1 MLVLWLAL
9 ITTTGGQA
17 SVPVQPPQQDPAS
30 HASLTH
36 NQISQIQT
44 KAESGVASAQE
55 ALGKAYEEGN
65 GVPRD
70 DVSAVRWYR
79 KAADQGNAAAED
91 DLGVMYRLG
100 QGVEKNKEEA
110 VRWYR
115 KAAKHGNPQ
124 AMFNLGASYY
134 NGDGVNSDLNL
145 ADVWFLLAKDAGSEP
160 AKDAVTRTA
169 TELGVKS
176 DYRAMLV
183 IASMYE
189 KGDELSKSDSAAV
202 QWYRRAAEGDPG
214 GKVRLAVM
222 LVDGKGT
229 ARDYTQA
236 LDFCKSAAQD
246 RYAPGP
252 FCVGYLYE
260 HGLGMPAD
268 LKEAAKWYGEASA
281 LGHTQATLRLAE
293 MNVKGDGI
301 PIDRAE
307 AYFLYFSAYR
317 QGSDDA
323 KTQARALFKN
333 LSKEETK
340 SLEKKLRTRHLDP
353 KSVFAAVESDAPVD
367 RSRVRLGPALGR

>member
-44 KAESGVASAQE
+44 KAESGDASAQE

-214 GKVRLAVM
+214 GRSGLPSCWSTV
-222 LVDGKGT
+222 KGQRGT
-229 ARDYTQA
+229 TR
-236 LDFCKSAAQD
+236 KRSISAN
-246 RYAPGP
+246 PP
-252 FCVGYLYE
+252 
-260 HGLGMPAD
+260 H
-268 LKEAAKWYGEASA
+268 K
-281 LGHTQATLRLAE
+281 TATLQVRFA
-293 MNVKGDGI
+293 
-301 PIDRAE
+301 
-307 AYFLYFSAYR
+307 
-317 QGSDDA
+317 SD
-323 KTQARALFKN
+323 TFT
-333 LSKEETK
+333 ST
-340 SLEKKLRTRHLDP
+340 
-353 KSVFAAVESDAPVD
+353 
-367 RSRVRLGPALGR
+367 G